1 MLKIDARVN
10 QEKLKSH
17 ILDLAKNKDI
27 DINTIQFKISGS
39 EINVIYDDTI
49 IENINIIDF
58 LDITTTPSRG
68 GKHEHN

>member
-1 MLKIDARVN
+1 MLMINATIN

-17 ILDLAKNKDI
+17 ILDLAKSKDI

-39 EINVIYDDTI
+39 EIDVIYDDAI
-49 IENINIIDF
+49 IGNISIIDF

-68 GKHEHN
+68 GKHERN